1 MSEMK
6 VCPYCGN
13 EILAVAKKCKF
24 CKQWLP
30 EETVVND
37 NNSNDATQTNGS
49 IQNTS
54 IDTGNIKDDPYYD
67 LIVEMN
73 KEIQN
78 KKAKKGFAIALCV
91 VALVAVVGL
100 VTMLVTKDSGTKN
113 TIVSVQVGNQWGYIE
128 KKTGAYV
135 IKPQFDDA
143 YSFAK
148 NGLARVSQKGK
159 WGYIDKTG
167 QFVIKPQYDIAVDFT
182 DYGLARVVIDNK
194 LGCIDP
200 IGKYVIN
207 PQPVL
212 FFDFAK
218 NGLAEAKLND
228 KWGYVDKTGKYVIEP
243 QFDYAYGFADN
254 GFALVKQKDKWGYID
269 NTGGFVIKPQFD
281 VAHVFADN
289 GFAIVKQ
296 NEKWGYI
303 DKIGK
308 FVITPQFDEA
318 YGFADNGLA
327 IVKQND
333 KWGYID
339 KTGKIVI
346 TPQFDK
352 AYGFAD
358 NGLAI
363 VKQNDKWGYIDKT
376 GKNVITPQF
385 DEAYGFADNGLARVE
400 QKGKWGYIDKTGKYV
415 INPQFDYALGF
426 TDDGLAIVKQDHKYG
441 IIDKTGKYV
450 VKPQFDDIG
459 HFKVKSNTDVAIDLA
474 NMWDSFHNLKNVD
487 GFASIYAPQVKY
499 YQQTYTL
506 KQIIKSKQDL
516 FSKTPGF
523 QQSVSNFKVTN
534 NTDGSVIVYFDK
546 RVWTSTK
553 ENPKTYPSYLVVK
566 KINGNWLIIEESD
579 EVTDANLAKKKEAV
593 SAGEELVYSV
603 ADDGYVNVRQ
613 FPDSESDE
621 VGVLATNRD
630 GAKLISNQ
638 GAWWKVRIDSVVG
651 YVSNEYV
658 KLSNT
663 PIKIS
668 GLPKVYYVVLGS
680 YGSLDSALT
689 YNYQRPD
696 GMECW
701 IYKCTANGKAVYRLC
716 DGCFS
721 TLQKAQ
727 SAINDWSSGL
737 YGHLFADAW
746 IWKNDGLGNCVFCPV
761 NYETERTKPPLTPE

>member
-30 EETVVND
+30 EENVVSD
-37 NNSNDATQTNGS
+37 KNSNDDAQTNGG
-49 IQNTS
+49 IQNNS

-67 LIVEMN
+67 LFVEMN

-78 KKAKKGFAIALCV
+78 KKAKKGLMIALCAI
-91 VALVAVVGL
+91 ALVAVVGL

-200 IGKYVIN
+200 RGKYVIN

-289 GFAIVKQ
+289 GIAIVKQ

-339 KTGKIVI
+339 KTGKFVI

-363 VKQNDKWGYIDKT
+363 VKQNDKWGYIDKI
-376 GKNVITPQF
+376 GKIVITPQF

-487 GFASIYAPQVKY
+487 GFVSIYAPQVKY

-546 RVWTSTK
+546 RVWSSAK
-553 ENPKTYPSYLVVK
+553 KNPETYPSYLVVK

-579 EVTDANLAKKKEAV
+579 EITDENLAKKNANRQGKKPFITGLSQYKLYGATGGSYVYDGNGKKLNVTLSLNKYYMNCVISDGKGNNDNIPFKFDYKIDFSSRKNEYAIGRHDFDGDNIDEIVIGMFSPNDKDGDFAAV
-593 SAGEELVYSV
+593 VVYRV
-603 ADDGYVNVRQ
+603 LDRKKWDFHFAYRVN
-613 FPDSESDE
+613 
-621 VGVLATNRD
+621 G
-630 GAKLISNQ
+630 
-638 GAWWKVRIDSVVG
+638 VRIIVTNNEINVPWVPEYGMGFDMDCG
-651 YVSNEYV
+651 YAFENGDFVNTELEEEY
-658 KLSNT
+658 
-663 PIKIS
+663 
-668 GLPKVYYVVLGS
+668 
-680 YGSLDSALT
+680 
-689 YNYQRPD
+689 
-696 GMECW
+696 EE
-701 IYKCTANGKAVYRLC
+701 
-716 DGCFS
+716 
-721 TLQKAQ
+721 
-727 SAINDWSSGL
+727 
-737 YGHLFADAW
+737 
-746 IWKNDGLGNCVFCPV
+746 
-761 NYETERTKPPLTPE
+761 YEYE

>member
-30 EETVVND
+30 EENVACE
-37 NNSNDATQTNGS
+37 NNSNDDAPTDINTQNVST
-49 IQNTS
+49 
-54 IDTGNIKDDPYYD
+54 DTGNINKDPYSD
-67 LIVEMN
+67 LFVAMN

-78 KKAKKGFAIALCV
+78 KKAQKGLMIALCV
-91 VALVAVVGL
+91 IALVAVVGL

-200 IGKYVIN
+200 MGKYVIN

-289 GFAIVKQ
+289 GIAIVKQ

-308 FVITPQFDEA
+308 I
-318 YGFADNGLA
+318 
-327 IVKQND
+327 
-333 KWGYID
+333 
-339 KTGKIVI
+339 
-346 TPQFDK
+346 
-352 AYGFAD
+352 
-358 NGLAI
+358 
-363 VKQNDKWGYIDKT
+363 
-376 GKNVITPQF
+376 VITPQF

-546 RVWTSTK
+546 RVWSSAK
-553 ENPKTYPSYLVVK
+553 KNPETYPSYLVVK

-579 EVTDANLAKKKEAV
+579 EITDENLAKKNANRQGKKPFITGLSQYKLYGATGGSYVYDGNGKKLNVTLSLNKYYMNCVISDGKGNNDNIPFKFDYKIDFSSRKNEYAIGRHDFDGDNIDEIVIGMFSPNDKDGDFAAV
-593 SAGEELVYSV
+593 VVYRV
-603 ADDGYVNVRQ
+603 LDRKKWDFHFAYRVN
-613 FPDSESDE
+613 
-621 VGVLATNRD
+621 G
-630 GAKLISNQ
+630 
-638 GAWWKVRIDSVVG
+638 VRIIVTNNEINVPWVPEYGMGFDMDCG
-651 YVSNEYV
+651 YAFENGDFVNTELEEEY
-658 KLSNT
+658 
-663 PIKIS
+663 
-668 GLPKVYYVVLGS
+668 
-680 YGSLDSALT
+680 
-689 YNYQRPD
+689 
-696 GMECW
+696 EE
-701 IYKCTANGKAVYRLC
+701 
-716 DGCFS
+716 
-721 TLQKAQ
+721 
-727 SAINDWSSGL
+727 
-737 YGHLFADAW
+737 
-746 IWKNDGLGNCVFCPV
+746 
-761 NYETERTKPPLTPE
+761 YEYE